1 MITAIFAF
9 LICIIFICESGH
21 SAALTSQHLQHQK
34 VQKSLVSEGSLCDMR
49 ISPSMANKPGS
60 APGFYNPKRQIGRD
74 FVVLSVA
81 NWLYN
86 DAKRRAAK
94 CEGSKGSDTIM
105 PRPARVLDAAC
116 ATGIQGLRTFVES
129 PILAEAML
137 KTKKNQSQNSKMLE
151 LAELQLVLNDMDA
164 NAIEIANE
172 NANSVLRNSGLNLN
186 CTIKVT
192 QRVAQAT
199 MHEETFEVSILDPFG
214 SVQPFLDAALS
225 RAPKGGLI
233 EVCATDV
240 GVLYGTR
247 PSIAARHYHA
257 HLAQKRPPCYRERG
271 VRLLYAAIAQA
282 AGRHDRGVEPVYGI
296 STEHFCLASM
306 RVLRG
311 AKAADFTVEHL
322 KAVKICRSCGAASKG
337 ACTEV
342 DTIEPPSCE
351 CKPIDGAGT
360 DAKTEGPLWVGP
372 LYDLDT
378 VNSMVEIAGLE
389 EAKGLMSK
397 ETLVLLQKLKEEAAI
412 KNMFHRRPG
421 VAAKGKT
428 PKLTEVMGEL
438 QRRGFRTARTHF
450 CAKSLKT
457 EASTQE
463 FDAAVKALL

>member
-1 MITAIFAF
+1 MLTLMF
-9 LICIIFICESGH
+9 LPCIIFICEWCQGV
-21 SAALTSQHLQHQK
+21 ALTSQQQRNQK
-34 VQKSLVSEGSLCDMR
+34 NHATLVSEGSLRGIR

-60 APGFYNPKRQIGRD
+60 SPGFYNPKRQIGRD

-81 NWLYN
+81 TWLYN
-86 DAKRRAAK
+86 DAIRRAAK
-94 CEGSKGSDTIM
+94 HDGSRGSSTKIL
-105 PRPARVLDAAC
+105 RPARVLDAAC

-137 KTKKNQSQNSKMLE
+137 RAKQNQSQEKEKLE
-151 LAELQLVLNDMDA
+151 LKELQLVLNDMDA
-164 NAIEIANE
+164 DAIEIANE
-172 NANSVLRNSGLNLN
+172 NANSVLCNSELNLN
-186 CTIKVT
+186 STIKVS

-282 AGRHDRGVEPVYGI
+282 AGRHDRGVEPIYGV
-296 STEHFCLASM
+296 STEHYCLASM

-311 AKAADFTVEHL
+311 AKAADSTVQHL
-322 KAVKICRSCGAASKG
+322 KAVKICRSCGATSKG
-337 ACTEV
+337 TCTEV
-342 DTIEPPSCE
+342 GTIDSPPCE
-351 CKPIDGAGT
+351 CKPIGGAGT

-372 LYDLDT
+372 LYDIET
-378 VNSMVEIAGLE
+378 VSKMTEIAGLE
-389 EAKGLMSK
+389 EAKGIISK
-397 ETLVLLQKLKEEAAI
+397 ETCVLLQKLKEEAAI
-412 KNMFHRRPG
+412 KNMSHRRPG
-421 VAAKGKT
+421 VAAKGRI

-438 QRRGFRTARTHF
+438 QQRGFRTARTHF

-457 EASTQE
+457 EASVQE

>member
-1 MITAIFAF
+1 M
-9 LICIIFICESGH
+9 CESGQG
-21 SAALTSQHLQHQK
+21 AALTSQHQQN
-34 VQKSLVSEGSLCDMR
+34 QKSHKALVSEGSLCDMR
-49 ISPSMANKPGS
+49 ISSSMANKPGS

-86 DAKRRAAK
+86 DAIKCAAK
-94 CEGSKGSDTIM
+94 YDGSKGSDTIM
-105 PRPARVLDAAC
+105 SRPARVLDAAC

-137 KTKKNQSQNSKMLE
+137 KTKQTQSQNSEILKLT
-151 LAELQLVLNDMDA
+151 ELQLVLNDMDA

-172 NANSVLRNSGLNLN
+172 NANSVLCNSELNLN
-186 CTIKVT
+186 STIKVSH
-192 QRVAQAT
+192 RVAQAT

-225 RAPKGGLI
+225 RAPNGGLI

-282 AGRHDRGVEPVYGI
+282 AGRHDRGVEPVYCI
-296 STEHFCLASM
+296 STEHYCLVSM

-311 AKAADFTVEHL
+311 AKAADFTAGHL

-337 ACTEV
+337 VRTEV
-342 DTIEPPSCE
+342 GTIEPPSCE
-351 CKPIDGAGT
+351 CKPIDGAGA
-360 DAKTEGPLWVGP
+360 DAKTEGPLWVGS
-372 LYDLDT
+372 LHDLDT
-378 VNSMVEIAGLE
+378 VNSMAEIAGLE

-397 ETLVLLQKLKEEAAI
+397 ETLVLLQKLQEEAAI

-421 VAAKGKT
+421 VAAKGRT

-457 EASTQE
+457 EASAQE